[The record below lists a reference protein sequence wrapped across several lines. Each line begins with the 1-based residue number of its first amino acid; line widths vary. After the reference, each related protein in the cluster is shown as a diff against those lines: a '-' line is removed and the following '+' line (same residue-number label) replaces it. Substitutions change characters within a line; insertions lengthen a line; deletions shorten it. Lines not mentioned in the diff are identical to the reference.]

1 MSEQEKV
8 INTRFYD
15 GTSVFNK
22 KKESSE
28 ATQIICSA
36 YDKCE
41 LYAKG
46 RCVCRGLNLF
56 SWDNCK
62 FGKAKTI
69 SGPTRRAKSFGTF
82 QRVYKESDTYEK
94 VKAPE
99 DQKIFRVSGYIG
111 VKLKY
116 VGYDDEKNCLTDP
129 TFTSGNWE
137 FIEEENFNNDFIHHV
152 CTFESRAMM
161 GGIIKSYQKEAVPEF
176 LYQLKT
182 YLPDIYNRFVQEYPE
197 FSVKEVNYVG
207 KKAYVKTLRKGCV
220 IKGFTF
226 DGEYLYNPN
235 YHITFFFIDNAQT
248 EVKVKVTDDMV
259 VEITDNSQVDENT
272 MFV

>member
-15 GTSVFNK
+15 GTSMFNK

-46 RCVCRGLNLF
+46 RCVCRGFNLF

-62 FGKAKTI
+62 FGKVKTI
-69 SGPTRRAKSFGTF
+69 SGPTRRAKSFSTF
-82 QRVYKESDTYEK
+82 QRVHKETDTYEK

-99 DQKIFRVSGYIG
+99 DQKLFKTNSYVGM
-111 VKLKY
+111 KLSY
-116 VGYDDEKNCLTDP
+116 VGYSEENNCLTDP
-129 TFTSGNWE
+129 SFTSGGW
-137 FIEEENFNNDFIHHV
+137 IYVKEEDFTNDFIHHV
-152 CTFESRAMM
+152 CTFEPRAMM
-161 GGIIKSYQKEAVPEF
+161 SGVIKSYQQEAVPEF
-176 LYQLKT
+176 LYQLKS
-182 YLPDIYNRFVQEYPE
+182 YLPDIYNRFAQEYPE
-197 FSVKEVNYVG
+197 FNVKEVNYVG

-226 DGEYLYNPN
+226 DGECLYNPN
-235 YHITFFFIDNAQT
+235 YHISFFFIDNAQT

-259 VEITDNSQVDENT
+259 VEITDNSQVDAHT
-272 MFV
+272 KFI

>member
-1 MSEQEKV
+1 
-8 INTRFYD
+8 
-15 GTSVFNK
+15 
-22 KKESSE
+22 
-28 ATQIICSA
+28 
-36 YDKCE
+36 
-41 LYAKG
+41 
-46 RCVCRGLNLF
+46 
-56 SWDNCK
+56 
-62 FGKAKTI
+62 
-69 SGPTRRAKSFGTF
+69 
-82 QRVYKESDTYEK
+82 
-94 VKAPE
+94 
-99 DQKIFRVSGYIG
+99 
-111 VKLKY
+111 
-116 VGYDDEKNCLTDP
+116 
-129 TFTSGNWE
+129 
-137 FIEEENFNNDFIHHV
+137 
-152 CTFESRAMM
+152 MM

-207 KKAYVKTLRKGCV
+207 KKAYAKTLRKGCI

>member
-15 GTSVFNK
+15 GTSIFNK

-46 RCVCRGLNLF
+46 RCVCRGFDLF
-56 SWDNCK
+56 SWDDCK
-62 FGKAKTI
+62 FGKVKTI
-69 SGPTRRAKSFGTF
+69 SGPTRRAKSFSTF

-99 DQKIFRVSGYIG
+99 DQKLFRTNGYIG
-111 VKLKY
+111 MKLSY
-116 VGYDDEKNCLTDP
+116 VDYSEENNCLTHPSFSSGGWIYVKEED
-129 TFTSGNWE
+129 FTNK
-137 FIEEENFNNDFIHHV
+137 FIYYI
-152 CTFESRAMM
+152 CMFEPIAMM
-161 GGIIKSYQKEAVPEF
+161 GGIIKSYQEKEVPNF

-182 YLPDIYNRFVQEYPE
+182 YLPDVYTRFIEEYPE

-220 IKGFTF
+220 IKGFMF
-226 DGEYLYNPN
+226 DGECLYNPN
-235 YHITFFFIDNAQT
+235 YHISFFFIDNAQT

-272 MFV
+272 KFV

>member
-1 MSEQEKV
+1 MYVEV
-8 INTRFYD
+8 LIF
-15 GTSVFNK
+15 
-22 KKESSE
+22 
-28 ATQIICSA
+28 
-36 YDKCE
+36 
-41 LYAKG
+41 
-46 RCVCRGLNLF
+46 F
-56 SWDNCK
+56 SWDDCK
-62 FGKAKTI
+62 FGKVKTI
-69 SGPTRRAKSFGTF
+69 SGPTRRAKSFSTF

-111 VKLKY
+111 VKFKY

-137 FIEEENFNNDFIHHV
+137 FIEEENFNNDFIHHI
-152 CTFESRAMM
+152 CTFEPRAMM
-161 GGIIKSYQKEAVPEF
+161 GGVIKSYQQEAVPEF
-176 LYQLKT
+176 LYQLKS

-220 IKGFTF
+220 IKGFMF
-226 DGEYLYNPN
+226 DGECLYNPN
-235 YHITFFFIDNAQT
+235 YHISFFFIDNAQT

-259 VEITDNSQVDENT
+259 VEITDNSQVDKNT
-272 MFV
+272 KFV